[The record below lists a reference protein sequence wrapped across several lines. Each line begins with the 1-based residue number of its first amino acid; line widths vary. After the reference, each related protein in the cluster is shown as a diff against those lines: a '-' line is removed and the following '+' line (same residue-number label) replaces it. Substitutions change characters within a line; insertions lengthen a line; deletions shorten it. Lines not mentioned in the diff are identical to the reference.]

1 MRFSTRFL
9 LLFVLCS
16 LLGATLHAQPNR
28 DTFGK
33 SRIQYKNFDWKLYG
47 TQNFNIYFYQGGEQT
62 AKNAAEY
69 AEKELRRVT
78 SLIGYY
84 PYAKVTLILYNSPT
98 DLLESNI
105 GLNNDQYQTGGET
118 LFMKNKI
125 ELAFQGTQT
134 EFKRDLSYQ
143 LTQLLMN
150 DMMYGGSL
158 KEALQSSY
166 LLRLPEWFIGGVAA
180 YTAEGWSVRMD
191 NYVRDMLL
199 KQGQNKQRPEK
210 LFAVNAE
217 LTGQSVW
224 NYIAERYGYTAIQN
238 ILNLTRITR
247 DVEIG
252 ITSSLNIPYKRF
264 LQDWYNYYVQIN
276 TSADSPLASLQDANK
291 LFKKNKEGHYY
302 GEPVL
307 NPSGTLLAYVKNDN
321 GIFKVFV
328 QDVRTRKDR
337 VVWRAGYKSI
347 DQVVD
352 YKMPVLA
359 WRSNTQLGFIEARR
373 GKMMLRQVDGRS
385 RYSFIPFV
393 ENLTTPGN
401 ILEQFSQVRSMS
413 YSENGS
419 ELVVS
424 AVRNGQTDLFLLR
437 ADGRLQ
443 RQLTNDIYD
452 DIDPVFLK
460 GASGIAFSS
469 NRLPDSTGLAATAT
483 FSSVVNNYDIFLLQQ
498 ENADARIRQLTS
510 SIASELQPR
519 ATQDGNLVYLS
530 EQSGI
535 RSLYSY
541 NLSTNSSTPVTG
553 FVQGIE
559 SYDYVP
565 SANVLALVAKD
576 ESRSFVYLLPQFTPS
591 TLAQLP
597 RTSRQIILETRART
611 TSNAASGTR
620 KLIEED
626 NTTVKRRSSPK
637 RKNGEV
643 DIDDYAF
650 ETDSAATADTPKTS
664 AKAPVRRVTTAKPF
678 QMTGPQEYDLRFSVQ
693 EIVTSV
699 HADPLLGF
707 GLVAGVN
714 MSDLFENHHIQGT
727 AFMRTDLGAS
737 NFWAQYMNLKNRLD
751 VGVEFERETLEGGF
765 RNVPSSQVRFT
776 KNELSPTVVFPLSH
790 STSIH
795 AIPKFVSTR
804 FTNMRDFITPDSV
817 ENFWGGNVELVYDNS
832 VRTGINMLE
841 GTRLKAGFLSLK
853 GFNGASSNFNKV
865 YIDFRNYLKLHR
877 QIVLA
882 TRISYGAYFGNSRK
896 KFLIGGMDN
905 WLLADQDESAELND
919 VEINAP
925 ADLFYLE
932 YITPMRGFNY
942 NVRSGSRH
950 LLANAELRVPIVQYI
965 YNGPIASGFFRNL
978 QLTAFADAGSAYDG
992 ANPFTGNNSINTRV
1006 IGGVINEAQQDQD
1019 PFEITVVNYRNPFLV
1034 GYGVGARTTLL
1045 GVYGKLDMAW
1055 GQAEENRTGP
1065 KFYVTLGYDF

>member
-1 MRFSTRFL
+1 MRFSIRYL
-9 LLFVLCS
+9 MLFVLLS
-16 LLGATLHAQPNR
+16 LAGTALHAQPNR

-33 SRIQYKNFDWKLYG
+33 SRIQYKNFDWKLYS
-47 TQNFNIYFYQGGEQT
+47 TQNFNVYFYQGGDPA
-62 AKNAAEY
+62 AKHAAEY

-84 PYAKVTLILYNSPT
+84 PYSKITLILYNSPT
-98 DLLESNI
+98 DLLQSNI

-118 LFMKNKI
+118 LFMKSKI
-125 ELAFQGTQT
+125 EMAYQGTQT

-166 LLRLPEWFIGGVAA
+166 LLRLPEWFISGVAA

-191 NYVRDMLL
+191 NYMRDMLL
-199 KQGQNKQRPEK
+199 KQQQDKQRLEK
-210 LFAVNAE
+210 LFAVNPE

-252 ITSSLNIPYKRF
+252 ITSSLNLPYKRF

-276 TSADSPLASLQDANK
+276 TSTDNPLVALPDNNK
-291 LFKKNKEGHYY
+291 LFRKNKEGHYY

-307 NPSGTLLAYVKNDN
+307 NPNGTQLAYVKNDN
-321 GIFKVFV
+321 GIFKIFV
-328 QDVRTRKDR
+328 HDVRRNKDR

-347 DQVVD
+347 DQTVD
-352 YKMPVLA
+352 FKMPVLA
-359 WRSNTQLGFIEARR
+359 WRSNTTLGFVESRR
-373 GKMMLRQVDGRS
+373 GKMMLRQVNARD

-393 ENLTTPGN
+393 ENLTTGAVV
-401 ILEQFSQVRSMS
+401 LEPFSQVHSMS
-413 YSENGS
+413 YSEDGNS
-419 ELVVS
+419 MVVS

-437 ADGRLQ
+437 ANGRLQ
-443 RQLTNDIYD
+443 QQLTNDIYD

-460 GASGIAFSS
+460 QGGGIAFSS
-469 NRLPDSTGLAATAT
+469 NRLADSTQNAATAT
-483 FSSVVNNYDIFLLQQ
+483 FTSVVNNYDIFLLQQ
-498 ENADARIRQLTS
+498 QGPDARVRQLTT
-510 SIASELQPR
+510 SIASELEPK

-530 EQSGI
+530 EQTGI

-541 NLSTNSSTPVTG
+541 NLSTGTSTPVTN

-559 SYDYVP
+559 DYDYVP
-565 SANVLALVAKD
+565 SANVLALIAKD
-576 ESRSFVYLLPQFTPS
+576 ASRSFVYVLPQFTPT
-591 TLAQLP
+591 TLAELP
-597 RTSRQIILETRART
+597 RTSRQIILETRARKA
-611 TSNAASGTR
+611 NNPAANTR
-620 KLIEED
+620 KLIEE
-626 NTTVKRRSSPK
+626 NGTVTRRASPK
-637 RKNGEV
+637 RKDGEV
-643 DIDDYAF
+643 NIHNYEF
-650 ETDSAATADTPKTS
+650 ESDTATTATEAETAS
-664 AKAPVRRVTTAKPF
+664 KAPIRRATTARPF
-678 QMTGPQEYDLRFSVQ
+678 QMVGPLDYDLRFSVQ

-707 GLVAGVN
+707 GIVAGVN
-714 MSDLFENHHIQGT
+714 MSDLFENHHIEGT

-751 VGVEFERETLEGGF
+751 VGVEFERETLEGGLL
-765 RNVPSSQVRFT
+765 NVPGSRVRFA
-776 KNELSPTVVFPLSH
+776 KNELSPKVVFPLSH

-795 AIPKFVSTR
+795 AMPKFVSTR
-804 FTNMRDFITPDSV
+804 FTYMNDFYIPDSV

-841 GTRLKAGFLSLK
+841 GTRFKIGALSLK
-853 GFNGASSNFNKV
+853 GFNGSGSNFNKV
-865 YIDFRNYLKLHR
+865 YVDFRNYLKIHR

-882 TRISYGAYFGNSRK
+882 TRISYGAFFGNSEK

-905 WLLADQDESAELND
+905 WLLADQDEAAELND
-919 VEINAP
+919 VEVGSP

-932 YITPMRGFNY
+932 YVTPLRGFNY
-942 NVRSGSRH
+942 NARSGSRH
-950 LLANAELRVPIVQYI
+950 LLANAELRIPIVQYL

-978 QLTAFADAGSAYDG
+978 QLSAFADAGSAYDG
-992 ANPFTGNNSINTRV
+992 ANPFTGENSINTRV
-1006 IGGVINEAQQDQD
+1006 VGGVISPTQRDNFD
-1019 PFEITVVNYRNPFLV
+1019 ITVINYRNPFLL

-1045 GVYGKLDMAW
+1045 GVYGKLDVAW